1 MKDQEKTKEQHTN
14 DLRKLRQRISELEKL
29 KNKYKSAEE
38 RIKLLNSTL
47 KAIRNINQLIIRE
60 KNRDILLQ
68 KTCDILIEARSYQA
82 VWFGLL
88 RDDRTFVT
96 IKGSGFRENISFLS
110 KQLMGGNYP
119 SCIKN
124 TFSKRDLLM
133 IVDKSRV
140 CSDCYFKNACAS
152 KAAVIL
158 RVEYNSRLFGLLAIT
173 LIPDLYIRAEEERLL
188 KEVACDL
195 AYALHKL
202 ELEKEYKQ
210 AEEELRK
217 ERDFNKTLIQ
227 TSPVFFVAINADGKT
242 LMMNNTMLKTLG
254 YTSEEVVG
262 KDYLSTFVPQED
274 RAKLSQVFQELTK
287 ENVPTLNE
295 NQVVAKDGQK
305 LLVEWH
311 GRPVFNAN
319 GDFDYFFGIGID
331 ITGRKQAEELF
342 KELFNSSPH
351 AIFIIQDG
359 KFKLINPQFTKET
372 DYKEEEV
379 IKFDLFKLIYSKDR
393 KMVREKVIKMLK
405 GKLPSGFEYRGIRKS
420 GEIRWVLQAV
430 TSINY
435 QGQRAILG
443 SFKDI
448 TEIRQVQK
456 ELQESYGRLHRTM
469 EGMINTIAKI
479 TETRDPYTAGHQ
491 LKVSKLATA
500 IAQKRKLPPDKIEG
514 IRIASLVHDIG
525 KISIP
530 AEILSKPTKLNE
542 IEYSLIKDHS
552 QIGYD
557 ILKKVDFLWP
567 IAEIVLQHH
576 ERIDGSGYPQGLK
589 GNKILLEARIIG
601 VADVVEAMSS
611 HRPYRPA
618 KGIGAALEEIS
629 QNKGILYDP
638 EVVDICLELFE
649 EKSFKFE
656 L

>member
-1 MKDQEKTKEQHTN
+1 MKDQEKTKKQHTN
-14 DLRKLRQRISELEKL
+14 DLRKLCQRISELEKL

-47 KAIRNINQLIIRE
+47 KAVRNINQLIIRE
-60 KNRDILLQ
+60 KNRDVLLQ
-68 KTCDILIEARSYQA
+68 KTCDILTEARTYQA

-88 RDDRTFVT
+88 RDDRTFSTV
-96 IKGSGFRENISFLS
+96 KGSGFRKDISFFS
-110 KQLMGGNYP
+110 KQLMDGNYP
-119 SCIKN
+119 YCIKN
-124 TFSKRDLLM
+124 AFSQKDPLV
-133 IVDKSRV
+133 IVDKSRT
-140 CSDCYFKNACAS
+140 CKDCYFKNAGAGT
-152 KAAVIL
+152 AAVIL
-158 RVEYNSRLFGLLAIT
+158 RVEYNNRLFGLLAIT
-173 LIPDLYIRAEEERLL
+173 LIPDLYIRAEEEKLL
-188 KEVACDL
+188 KEVAGDL

-217 ERDFNKTLIQ
+217 ERDFNKILIQ
-227 TSPVFFVAINADGKT
+227 TSPVFFVAINAYGKT
-242 LMMNNTMLKTLG
+242 LMMNETMLKTLG

-262 KDYLSTFVPQED
+262 KDYLSTFVPKED

-287 ENVPTLNE
+287 DNVPTLNE
-295 NQVVAKDGQK
+295 NQVVAKNGQK

-319 GDFDYFFGIGID
+319 GDFDYFFGVGID
-331 ITGRKQAEELF
+331 FTERKQAEELF

-372 DYKEEEV
+372 GYKEEEV
-379 IKFDLFKLIYSKDR
+379 IKFDLSKLIYLKDR

-405 GKLPSGFEYRGIRKS
+405 GELPSGFEYRGIHKS
-420 GEIRWVLQAV
+420 GEIRWTLQVV
-430 TSINY
+430 TSVNY

-456 ELQESYGRLHRTM
+456 ELQESYGKLQKTM
-469 EGMINTIAKI
+469 EGIINTIAKI

-491 LKVSKLATA
+491 LKVSELATA
-500 IAQKRKLPPDKIEG
+500 IAREMKLPSDKIEG

-542 IEYSLIKDHS
+542 IEYSLIKNHS
-552 QIGYD
+552 QIGYN

-567 IAEIVLQHH
+567 VAEIVLQHH
-576 ERIDGSGYPQGLK
+576 EKINGSGYPRGLK
-589 GNKILLEARIIG
+589 GDEILLEAKIIC

-618 KGIGAALEEIS
+618 KGIDAALEEIS
-629 QNKGILYDP
+629 QNKGTLYDP
-638 EVVDICLELFE
+638 EVVDICLTLFK
-649 EKSFKFE
+649 EKGFKF
-656 L
+656 

>member
-1 MKDQEKTKEQHTN
+1 MKDQEKTKKKHTN
-14 DLRKLRQRISELEKL
+14 DLRKLHQRVSELEKL

-68 KTCDILIEARSYQA
+68 KTCDILTEARSYQA

-88 RDDRTFVT
+88 RDDRTFILV
-96 IKGSGFRENISFLS
+96 KGSNFKEDISFLS
-110 KQLMGGNYP
+110 KQLMDGNFP

-124 TFSKRDLLM
+124 AFSQKDPLV
-133 IVDKSRV
+133 IVDKSRT
-140 CSDCYFKNACAS
+140 CDDCYLKKRCAS
-152 KAAVIL
+152 KAVVIL
-158 RVEYNSRLFGLLAIT
+158 RVEYNNRLFGLLAIT

-188 KEVACDL
+188 KEVAGDL

-202 ELEKEYKQ
+202 ELEKAHKQ

-217 ERDFNKTLIQ
+217 ERDFNKTITQ
-227 TSPVFFVAINADGKT
+227 TSPVFFVAINAKGKT
-242 LMMNNTMLKTLG
+242 LMMNETMLKTLR

-262 KDYLSTFVPQED
+262 KNYLTTFVPQED
-274 RAKLSQVFQELTK
+274 RAKLSQVFQELIK
-287 ENVPTLNE
+287 DNVPNLNE
-295 NQVVAKDGQK
+295 NQIVAKDGQK

-311 GRPVFNAN
+311 GRPAFKAN
-319 GDFDYFFGIGID
+319 GDFDYFFGVGID

-342 KELFNSSPH
+342 KELFNSSPN
-351 AIFIIQDG
+351 AIFIIQDK
-359 KFKLINPQFTKET
+359 KFKLINPQFTKEIG
-372 DYKEEEV
+372 YKEEEV
-379 IKFDLFKLIYSKDR
+379 IKFDLFKLIYPEDR
-393 KMVREKVIKMLK
+393 KMVGEKVIKMLK
-405 GKLPSGFEYRGIRKS
+405 GELSSGFEYRGVRKN
-420 GEIRWVLQAV
+420 GEIRWILEAV
-430 TSINY
+430 TSITY
-435 QGQRAILG
+435 KGKKAILG

-448 TEIRQVQK
+448 TEIKQIQK
-456 ELQESYGRLHRTM
+456 ELKESYEKLQKTM

-491 LKVSKLATA
+491 LKVSQLAVA
-500 IAQKRKLPPDKIEG
+500 IAQEMKLPPDKIEG

-567 IAEIVLQHH
+567 VAEILLQHH

-601 VADVVEAMSS
+601 VTDVVEAMFS

-618 KGIGAALEEIS
+618 LGIDAALEEIS
-629 QNKGILYDP
+629 KNKGTLYDP
-638 EVVDICLELFE
+638 KVVDACLKLFK
-649 EKSFKFE
+649 EKDFEFK

>member
-1 MKDQEKTKEQHTN
+1 MKEQERTKKQPTKG
-14 DLRKLRQRISELEKL
+14 LMKLHQRISELEKL

-47 KAIRNINQLIIRE
+47 KAIRNINQLIVSE
-60 KNRDILLQ
+60 ENRDILLQ
-68 KTCDILIEARSYQA
+68 KTCDILTEVKSYQA

-88 RDDRTFVT
+88 RDDRTFILV
-96 IKGSGFRENISFLS
+96 KDSGFTEDASFFS

-119 SCIKN
+119 YCIKN
-124 TFSKRDLLM
+124 AFSQKDPLV

-140 CSDCYFKNACAS
+140 CSDCYFKNACIG
-152 KAAVIL
+152 KATVIL
-158 RVEYNSRLFGLLAIT
+158 RVEYNNRLFGLLAIT

-188 KEVACDL
+188 KEVAGDL

-210 AEEELRK
+210 AEKELRK

-227 TSPVFFVAINADGKT
+227 TSPVFFVTINAEGKT
-242 LMMNNTMLKTLG
+242 LMMNETMIKSLG

-262 KDYLSTFVPQED
+262 RDYLSTFVPQED

-287 ENVPTLNE
+287 DNVPTLNE
-295 NQVVAKDGQK
+295 NQIVAKDGQK

-311 GRPVFNAN
+311 GRPVFKAN
-319 GDFDYFFGIGID
+319 GDFDYFFGVGID

-342 KELFNSSPH
+342 KEIFNSSPH

-372 DYKEEEV
+372 GYKEEEV
-379 IKFDLFKLIYSKDR
+379 VKFDLFKLIYPKDR
-393 KMVREKVIKMLK
+393 KIVREKVIKMLN
-405 GKLPSGFEYRGIRKS
+405 GELPSGFEYRGINKN
-420 GEIRWVLQAV
+420 GEIRWILQV
-430 TSINY
+430 ITSINY
-435 QGQRAILG
+435 QGHRAILG

-456 ELQESYGRLHRTM
+456 ELQESYGKLQKTM

-491 LKVSKLATA
+491 LKVSELSTA
-500 IAQKRKLPPDKIEG
+500 IAQKMKLPSDKIEG

-525 KISIP
+525 KIGLP

-542 IEYSLIKDHS
+542 IEYSLIKGHS
-552 QIGYD
+552 QIGHD

-567 IAEIVLQHH
+567 VAEIVLQHH
-576 ERIDGSGYPQGLK
+576 EKINGSGYPGGLK
-589 GNKILLEARIIG
+589 GNEILLEARIIC

-618 KGIGAALEEIS
+618 RGIGAALEEIN
-629 QNKGILYDP
+629 QNKGTLYDP
-638 EVVDICLELFE
+638 EVVDACLILFK
-649 EKSFKFE
+649 EKDFEFK

>member
-1 MKDQEKTKEQHTN
+1 MKDANKIKKQPANK
-14 DLRKLRQRISELEKL
+14 LIKLRQRITELEKSES
-29 KNKYKSAEE
+29 KYKSAEE

-47 KAIRNINQLIIRE
+47 KAIRKINQLVVRE
-60 KNRDILLQ
+60 KNRDVLLQ
-68 KTCDILIEARSYQA
+68 KTCDIMTEARSYQA

-96 IKGSGFRENISFLS
+96 VKGSGFRKDISFFG
-110 KQLMGGNYP
+110 KQVMDGNYP
-119 SCIKN
+119 YCIKN
-124 TFSKRDLLM
+124 AFSQKDPLL
-133 IVDKSRV
+133 IVDKSRT
-140 CSDCYFKNACAS
+140 CGDCYFKNACAG
-152 KAAVIL
+152 KEAVTL
-158 RVEYNSRLFGLLAIT
+158 RVEYNNRFFGLLAIT

-188 KEVACDL
+188 KEVASDV

-202 ELEKEYKQ
+202 ELEKTYKQ

-227 TSPVFFVAINADGKT
+227 TSPVFFVAISGEGKT
-242 LMMNNTMLKTLG
+242 LMMNRMMLHALG
-254 YTSEEVVG
+254 YIIEEVVG
-262 KDYLSTFVPQED
+262 RDYLSIFVPEYD
-274 RAKLSQVFQELTK
+274 REIFSKVFKRLVK
-287 ENVPTLNE
+287 KRKATLNK
-295 NQVVAKDGQK
+295 NHVVTKDGK
-305 LLVEWH
+305 ELLVEWH
-311 GRPVFNAN
+311 RRPVFKAN
-319 GDFDYFFGIGID
+319 GDFDYFFGVGID
-331 ITGRKQAEELF
+331 ITERKQAEELF
-342 KELFNSSPH
+342 KKLFYNSPN
-351 AIFIIQDG
+351 AIFIIQDN

-372 DYKEEEV
+372 GYSGEEV
-379 IKFDLFKLIYSKDR
+379 IKFDLFKLIYPKDR
-393 KMVREKVIKMLK
+393 KIVREKVIKMLK

-430 TSINY
+430 TSVNY

-456 ELQESYGRLHRTM
+456 ELQESYGKLQKTM
-469 EGMINTIAKI
+469 EATINTISKI
-479 TETRDPYTAGHQ
+479 VETRDPYTAGHQ
-491 LKVSKLATA
+491 LNVSKLTTA
-500 IAQKRKLPPDKIEG
+500 IAWEMKLTKDKIEG

-542 IEYSLIKDHS
+542 MEYSLIKDHS
-552 QIGYD
+552 QIGHD

-589 GNKILLEARIIG
+589 VNKIILEARIIG

-618 KGIGAALEEIS
+618 KGIDKALEEIS

-638 EVVDICLELFE
+638 EVVDICLKLFR
-649 EKSFKFE
+649 EKGFKFE
-656 L
+656 

>member
-1 MKDQEKTKEQHTN
+1 VENPNKTENQLKDELIKA
-14 DLRKLRQRISELEKL
+14 RQRITKLEKL

-38 RIKLLNSTL
+38 QIKLLNSTL
-47 KAIRNINQLIIRE
+47 KAIQNVNQLIVRE
-60 KNRDILLQ
+60 KNKDVLLQ
-68 KTCDILIEARSYQA
+68 KICDILIEARSYHA
-82 VWFGLL
+82 VWLGLL
-88 RDDRTFVT
+88 SGDRTFSTV
-96 IKGSGFRENISFLS
+96 KSSGFRKEISFFS
-110 KQLMGGNYP
+110 KQLMDGNYP
-119 SCIKN
+119 NCIKN
-124 TFSKRDLLM
+124 AFSERDLLM
-133 IVDKSRV
+133 IVDKSRT
-140 CSDCYFKNACAS
+140 CGDCYFKNASAG
-152 KAAVIL
+152 KEAVIL
-158 RVEYNSRLFGLLAIT
+158 RVEYNNRLFGLLAIY
-173 LIPDLYIRAEEERLL
+173 LVPDLYIRAEEEKLL
-188 KEVACDL
+188 KEVAGDL

-210 AEEELRK
+210 AEEKLRK

-227 TSPVFFVAINADGKT
+227 TSPVFFVAINAEGKT
-242 LMMNNTMLKTLG
+242 LMVNSTMLKTLG
-254 YTSEEVVG
+254 YISEEVVG
-262 KDYLSTFVPQED
+262 KDYLSTFVPKED

-287 ENVPTLNE
+287 DNVPTLNE

-319 GDFDYFFGIGID
+319 GDFDYFFGVGID
-331 ITGRKQAEELF
+331 ITERKQAEELF

-372 DYKEEEV
+372 GYSEEEV
-379 IKFDLFKLIYSKDR
+379 IKSNLFKLIYPKDR
-393 KMVREKVIKMLK
+393 KIVREKVIKMLK
-405 GKLPSGFEYRGIRKS
+405 GELPSGFEYRGIHKS
-420 GEIRWVLQAV
+420 GEIRWTSQVVA
-430 TSINY
+430 SINY

-456 ELQESYGRLHRTM
+456 ELQESYEKLQKTM

-491 LKVSKLATA
+491 LKVSELATA
-500 IAQKRKLPPDKIEG
+500 IAREMKLPPDKIEG

-525 KISIP
+525 KISVP

-552 QIGYD
+552 QIGHD

-567 IAEIVLQHH
+567 VAEIVLQHH

-629 QNKGILYDP
+629 QNKGTLYDP
-638 EVVDICLELFE
+638 LVVDACLELFKE
-649 EKSFKFE
+649 RKR

>member
-1 MKDQEKTKEQHTN
+1 
-14 DLRKLRQRISELEKL
+14 KLRQRITELEKL

-38 RIKLLNSTL
+38 RITLLNSTL

-68 KTCDILIEARSYQA
+68 KTCDILTEAKTYHA

-88 RDDRTFVT
+88 RDDRIFILV
-96 IKGSGFRENISFLS
+96 KGSGFKEDISFFS
-110 KQLMGGNYP
+110 KQLMDGNYP
-119 SCIKN
+119 PCIKN
-124 TFSKRDLLM
+124 AFSQKDPLV
-133 IVDKSRV
+133 IVDKSRT
-140 CSDCYFKNACAS
+140 CGDCYLKKTCAS

-158 RVEYNSRLFGLLAIT
+158 RVEYNNRLFGLLAIT

-188 KEVACDL
+188 KEVADDL

-202 ELEKEYKQ
+202 ELEKEFKQ
-210 AEEELRK
+210 AAEELRK

-227 TSPVFFVAINADGKT
+227 ASPAFFVAISAEGKT
-242 LMMNNTMLKTLG
+242 LMINETMLKTLG
-254 YTSEEVVG
+254 YTSEEAVG

-274 RAKLSQVFQELTK
+274 RAKLFRVFQELSK
-287 ENVPTLNE
+287 DNVPTLNE
-295 NQVVAKDGQK
+295 NQVVTKDGQK

-311 GRPVFNAN
+311 GCPVFKTN
-319 GDFDYFFGIGID
+319 GDFDYFFGVGID
-331 ITGRKQAEELF
+331 ITERKQAEELF

-351 AIFIIQDG
+351 AIFIMQDG

-372 DYKEEEV
+372 GYKEEEV
-379 IKFDLFKLIYSKDR
+379 IKSDLFKLIYPKDR

-405 GKLPSGFEYRGIRKS
+405 GELPSGFEYRGIHKS
-420 GEIRWVLQAV
+420 GEIRWTLQVV

-435 QGQRAILG
+435 QGRRAILG

-448 TEIRQVQK
+448 TEIRQVQR
-456 ELQESYGRLHRTM
+456 ELQESYNKLQKTM
-469 EGMINTIAKI
+469 EGIINTIAKI

-491 LKVSKLATA
+491 LKVSELATA
-500 IAQKRKLPPDKIEG
+500 IAREMKLPPDKIEG

-552 QIGYD
+552 QIGYN

-576 ERIDGSGYPQGLK
+576 ERIDGSGY
-589 GNKILLEARIIG
+589 
-601 VADVVEAMSS
+601 
-611 HRPYRPA
+611 
-618 KGIGAALEEIS
+618 
-629 QNKGILYDP
+629 
-638 EVVDICLELFE
+638 
-649 EKSFKFE
+649 
-656 L
+656 